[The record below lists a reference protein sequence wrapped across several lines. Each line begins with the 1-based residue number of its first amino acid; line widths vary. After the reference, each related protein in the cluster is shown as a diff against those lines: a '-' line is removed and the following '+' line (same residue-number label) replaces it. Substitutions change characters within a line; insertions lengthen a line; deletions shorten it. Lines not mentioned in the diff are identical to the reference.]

1 MQTIERKCVMIID
14 EALPL
19 GIIANTAAILGTTL
33 GKKQPDLV
41 GADIVDK
48 SGNQHLGIV
57 EIPVPILK
65 GNAQVIKEIRE
76 RLYES
81 EFEELLVVDFTD
93 VAQRC
98 TTYDDFINKLAK
110 TLDSELQYLGIA
122 LYGSKKL
129 VNKLTGS
136 IPLLR

>member
-1 MQTIERKCVMIID
+1 MQTADRKCVMVID

-41 GADIVDK
+41 GVDVVDK
-48 SGNQHLGIV
+48 SGNEHLGIV

-65 GNAQVIKEIRE
+65 GNARLIKEIRE
-76 RLYES
+76 RLYET
-81 EFEELLVVDFTD
+81 EFKDLLTIDFSD
-93 VAQRC
+93 VAQGC
-98 TTYDDFINKLAK
+98 KTYDDFMDKLSE
-110 TLDSELQYLGIA
+110 TTESELQYLGIA
-122 LYGSKKL
+122 LCGSKKL

>member
-1 MQTIERKCVMIID
+1 MEATERKCVMVID

-33 GKKQPDLV
+33 GKKQPGLV
-41 GADIVDK
+41 GADVVDK
-48 SGNQHLGIV
+48 TGNEHLGIV

-65 GNAQVIKEIRE
+65 GNARMIKEIRE
-76 RLYES
+76 RLYEA
-81 EFEELLVVDFTD
+81 EFKELLVIDFSH
-93 VAQRC
+93 VAQGC
-98 TTYDDFINKLAK
+98 NAYDDFICKLSE
-110 TLDSELQYLGIA
+110 TPESELQYLGIA
-122 LYGSKKL
+122 LCGSRKM

>member
-1 MQTIERKCVMIID
+1 MQKADKKCVMLID

-33 GKKQPDLV
+33 GKRLP
-41 GADIVDK
+41 DIVGTDVVDK
-48 SGNQHLGIV
+48 DRNAHLGIV

-65 GNAQVIKEIRE
+65 GNAQLIKEIRE

-81 EFEELLVVDFTD
+81 EFQELLVVDFSN
-93 VAQRC
+93 VAQGC
-98 TTYDDFINKLAK
+98 TDYDDYTIKLSK
-110 TLDSELQYLGIA
+110 TTQSELQYFGIA
-122 LYGSKKL
+122 LCGSKKL
-129 VNKLTGS
+129 INKLTGS

>member
-1 MQTIERKCVMIID
+1 MQTTDRKCVMVID

-41 GADIVDK
+41 GADVVDK
-48 SGNQHLGIV
+48 SGNEHLGIV

-65 GNAQVIKEIRE
+65 GNARLIKEIRE
-76 RLYES
+76 RLYDA
-81 EFEELLVVDFTD
+81 EFKDLLTIDFSN
-93 VAQRC
+93 VAQGC
-98 TTYDDFINKLAK
+98 NTYDDFMDKLSE
-110 TLDSELQYLGIA
+110 TMESELQYLGLA
-122 LYGSKKL
+122 LCGSKKL

>member
-1 MQTIERKCVMIID
+1 MQTADRKCVMVID

-41 GADIVDK
+41 GDDVVDK
-48 SGNQHLGIV
+48 SGNEHLGIV

-65 GNAQVIKEIRE
+65 GNARLIKEIRE
-76 RLYES
+76 RLYET
-81 EFEELLVVDFTD
+81 EFKDLLTIDFSD
-93 VAQRC
+93 VAQGC
-98 TTYDDFINKLAK
+98 KTYDDFMDKLSE
-110 TLDSELQYLGIA
+110 TTESELQYLGIA
-122 LYGSKKL
+122 LCGSKKL

>member
-1 MQTIERKCVMIID
+1 MKTAERKCVMVID

-33 GKKQPDLV
+33 GKQQPDLV
-41 GADIVDK
+41 GEDVTDQT
-48 SGNQHLGIV
+48 GNAHLGIV
-57 EIPVPILK
+57 DIPIPILK
-65 GNAQVIKEIRE
+65 GNAQLIKEIRE
-76 RLYES
+76 KLYET
-81 EFEELLVVDFTD
+81 EFAKLLVIDFSD

-98 TTYDDFINKLAK
+98 NVYDCFI
-110 TLDSELQYLGIA
+110 SEMSDTASSKLQYFGIA
-122 LYGSKKL
+122 LCGSKKI